1 MPDLQNMSLPLYKR
15 ILKSKLVF
23 PIILLFLM
31 LIFAQII
38 ILIQEYNRL
47 KLITENINLFYLFK
61 EFNFFSIKI
70 SNGLLSGYI
79 PIILDETSKLIIVTL
94 GMTLVT
100 AVSGGQDI
108 SVGSMMAISAAFCG
122 LLLNGPEYRSEVFHN
137 PYWLAILAGLFG
149 GALCGAF
156 NGFLVA
162 VLRIQPMIASL
173 ILFTCGRSIAKLIT
187 HSQTVYIMNPVFKY
201 LGVQI
206 PGIPVRTTI
215 IVSVIMVILVVLFV
229 RKTSLGLYIES
240 IGINSSA
247 SRLIGINSVLIKF
260 MTFVLCGVLC
270 AVAGLM
276 GASSIGS
283 VNSDELGRM
292 IELDAILAV
301 ALGGTLLGGGKFSI
315 AGSVIG
321 AYTIQTITTA
331 LYAMQVQAHHLNV
344 FKAIIIVLLIVFSN
358 DTFKEKVKQ
367 LVKKI
372 FVKTSVAG
380 NI

>member
-1 MPDLQNMSLPLYKR
+1 MPDLVKHDFIKFDLFKR
-15 ILKSKLVF
+15 ILK
-23 PIILLFLM
+23 
-31 LIFAQII
+31 
-38 ILIQEYNRL
+38 NRL
-47 KLITENINLFYLFK
+47 TFSLALLLIIMLQNIITTPTFFK
-61 EFNFFSIKI
+61 MSIM
-70 SNGLLSGYI
+70 NGLLSGYI
-79 PIILDETSKLIIVTL
+79 PIILDQASKLVIVTL

-108 SVGSMMAISAAFCG
+108 SVGSIMAISAAFCG
-122 LLLNGPEYRSEVFHN
+122 LLLNGPEYRTEVFHN
-137 PYWLAILAGLFG
+137 PYGLALVAGLLG

-162 VLRIQPMIASL
+162 ILRIQPMIASL

-187 HSQTVYIMNPVFKY
+187 YSQTVYIMNPVYKY

-206 PGIPVRTTI
+206 PGIPIRTTI
-215 IVSVIMVILVVLFV
+215 IVSVAMIVLVVAFIKL
-229 RKTSLGLYIES
+229 TSLGVFIEC

-247 SRLIGINSVLIKF
+247 ARLVGINSTFIKF

-276 GASSIGS
+276 GSSSIGS
-283 VNSDELGRM
+283 VNSDELGKF

-321 AYTIQTITTA
+321 AYTIQSITTT
-331 LYAMQVQAHHLNV
+331 LYAMQVRADQLNV
-344 FKAIIIVLLIVFSN
+344 FKAVIIVVLIVLSS
-358 DTFKEKVKQ
+358 DVFK
-367 LVKKI
+367 KKI
-372 FVKTSVAG
+372 QKMRHLRWLAVWRRKKTGKGALAEG
-380 NI
+380 